1 MVEFQQVCMAYKE
14 KEVLNNVDLTIQD
27 GEFFVLIG
35 SSGCGKTTLLKSI
48 NKLLPVQQGT
58 LKINGTPVSQIK
70 VNQLPNLVGYVVQA
84 GGLFPHLTVE
94 ENIALVMKVAQYP
107 KEQIHD
113 RVTAMLKM
121 VNLDPALYRNQYPSQ
136 LSGGQQQRVGVA
148 RAFAVDPP
156 IVLMDEPFSA
166 LDPMTRSELQNEIH
180 ALQKK
185 TGKTIIFVTHDMDEA
200 IKLADRIC
208 IIQSGHIVQCDTPE
222 NILKHPANQYVSTF
236 IGENRLWSNPGYIR
250 AADIMRLRPKTVNRG
265 RTVLQALQMMRQGGV
280 DSLLMVDEK
289 EHLLGVVWLTELME
303 ERDGSAPVEDYL
315 SDDYV
320 AVEEDTTLQEIIANI
335 DYDAA
340 GIIPVVDRQRILRGF
355 LTKSSLL
362 ATMSR
367 QFVPEQRE
375 GERSG
380 GDMRYALS
388 DYLEIYVTKWDELV
402 EEFLRHLSMT
412 SLAVLLAL
420 VIGVPLG
427 IFITRH
433 KKLSAV
439 VIAVANVMQSIPC
452 MALLALGI
460 PVFGIGEKLAVFMV
474 FVYAF
479 LPILKNT
486 YTGIAGIS
494 PVSLEVARGIGL
506 TRAQQLTRVELPMA
520 VPYVM
525 SGIRIAAVSA
535 VSTMTIAAF
544 AGANGLGWFI
554 VLGMNSRNYPLT
566 LMGAVAASVMALALD
581 FLLGRVEKAVTSE
594 GLLPP
599 DQIKNLSR
607 TVRRRRR
614 NVAWGLC
621 VALIGVSVLSY
632 AALI

>member
-375 GERSG
+375 GERC
-380 GDMRYALS
+380 DMRYALS

>member
-1 MVEFQQVCMAYKE
+1 MIEFQNVSMAYKDRP
-14 KEVLNNVDLTIQD
+14 VLNHVDLTIQD
-27 GEFFVLIG
+27 SEFFVLIG

-48 NKLLPVQQGT
+48 NKLLNVQKGK
-58 LKINGTPVSQIK
+58 LLINGTPVDRIK
-70 VNQLPNLVGYVVQA
+70 TNQLPNLVGYVVQA

-94 ENIALVMKVAQYP
+94 ENIALVMRIAGYP
-107 KEQIHD
+107 SERISE
-113 RVTAMLKM
+113 RVTEMLRM
-121 VNLDPALYRNQYPSQ
+121 VDLDPDTYRNQYPSQ

-166 LDPMTRSELQNEIH
+166 LDPMTRAELQDEIH
-180 ALQKK
+180 TLQKK
-185 TGKTIIFVTHDMDEA
+185 TKKTVVFVTHDMDEA

-380 GDMRYALS
+380 
-388 DYLEIYVTKWDELV
+388 
-402 EEFLRHLSMT
+402 
-412 SLAVLLAL
+412 
-420 VIGVPLG
+420 VICA
-427 IFITRH
+427 TH
-433 KKLSAV
+433 
-439 VIAVANVMQSIPC
+439 
-452 MALLALGI
+452 
-460 PVFGIGEKLAVFMV
+460 
-474 FVYAF
+474 
-479 LPILKNT
+479 
-486 YTGIAGIS
+486 
-494 PVSLEVARGIGL
+494 
-506 TRAQQLTRVELPMA
+506 
-520 VPYVM
+520 
-525 SGIRIAAVSA
+525 
-535 VSTMTIAAF
+535 
-544 AGANGLGWFI
+544 
-554 VLGMNSRNYPLT
+554 
-566 LMGAVAASVMALALD
+566 
-581 FLLGRVEKAVTSE
+581 
-594 GLLPP
+594 
-599 DQIKNLSR
+599 
-607 TVRRRRR
+607 
-614 NVAWGLC
+614 
-621 VALIGVSVLSY
+621 
-632 AALI
+632 

>member
-1 MVEFQQVCMAYKE
+1 MAYKE

-208 IIQSGHIVQCDTPE
+208 IIQEGHIVQCDTPE
-222 NILKHPANQYVSTF
+222 RILKAPANQYVTDF
-236 IGENRLWSNPGYIR
+236 IGANRLWANPEYIR
-250 AADIMRLRPKTVNRG
+250 ARDIMRRRPITISRG
-265 RTVLQALQMMRQGGV
+265 RTVLQALQIMRQSGV
-280 DSLLMVDEK
+280 DSLLVVDGRDR
-289 EHLLGVVWLTELME
+289 LLGVLWLEELMSE
-303 ERDGSAPVEDYL
+303 KDGSGSAETYL

-320 AVEEDTTLQEIIANI
+320 AVEGDTTLKEIISTI
-335 DYDAA
+335 DYDVS
-340 GIIPVVDRQRILRGF
+340 GIIPVIEHDRTLVGF

-367 QFVPEQRE
+367 QFVPEHTA

-380 GDMRYALS
+380 
-388 DYLEIYVTKWDELV
+388 
-402 EEFLRHLSMT
+402 
-412 SLAVLLAL
+412 
-420 VIGVPLG
+420 VIW
-427 IFITRH
+427 
-433 KKLSAV
+433 
-439 VIAVANVMQSIPC
+439 
-452 MALLALGI
+452 
-460 PVFGIGEKLAVFMV
+460 
-474 FVYAF
+474 
-479 LPILKNT
+479 
-486 YTGIAGIS
+486 
-494 PVSLEVARGIGL
+494 
-506 TRAQQLTRVELPMA
+506 
-520 VPYVM
+520 
-525 SGIRIAAVSA
+525 AA
-535 VSTMTIAAF
+535 AAH
-544 AGANGLGWFI
+544 
-554 VLGMNSRNYPLT
+554 
-566 LMGAVAASVMALALD
+566 
-581 FLLGRVEKAVTSE
+581 
-594 GLLPP
+594 
-599 DQIKNLSR
+599 
-607 TVRRRRR
+607 
-614 NVAWGLC
+614 
-621 VALIGVSVLSY
+621 
-632 AALI
+632 